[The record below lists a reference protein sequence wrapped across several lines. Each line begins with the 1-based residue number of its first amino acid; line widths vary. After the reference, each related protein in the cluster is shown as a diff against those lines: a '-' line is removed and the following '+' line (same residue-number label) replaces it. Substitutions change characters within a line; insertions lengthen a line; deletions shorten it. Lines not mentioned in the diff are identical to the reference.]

1 MRLDRLLGNPH
12 AQPPLPL
19 DWEVHPTHPVHTVPY
34 ALASL
39 WDARRA
45 EEERKAK
52 NSRKRKSVEKIETV
66 GQVPKA
72 LKDKLKR
79 SRGAKGLLQD
89 LEEEVR
95 QFLQNY
101 KNDDSPNKENQYDA
115 RDYLDDD
122 DYVMVS
128 RSPQHSRN
136 SSLEIIEAHREKLLF
151 SSSLDEDSSAS
162 FV

>member
-1 MRLDRLLGNPH
+1 LDNPH
-12 AQPPLPL
+12 AQPPLPI
-19 DWEVHPTHPVHTVPY
+19 DWEVRPTHPVQSVPY

-45 EEERKAK
+45 EEERKARK
-52 NSRKRKSVEKIETV
+52 SRKQKDPLHSETL
-66 GQVPKA
+66 GHVPKA

-95 QFLQNY
+95 QFLQNCKY
-101 KNDDSPNKENQYDA
+101 GDNKQEETHHESDEYFDH
-115 RDYLDDD
+115 D

-128 RSPQHSRN
+128 KSPQRSRS
-136 SSLEIIEAHREKLLF
+136 SSLEILEIQKEKLLF
-151 SSSLDEDSSAS
+151 SSSLDEDASAK